1 MNKNRR
7 KEKPSRFL
15 GNFTFRD
22 GESVVGEL
30 QLKGPGTLLK
40 LHSDQLLNVTNVS
53 CINGVAY
60 SGEALTLIEC
70 CSPGMSQTSSK
81 RKGTQYHAEVFPHYV
96 IVGQSHLNQ
105 DQPSISA
112 IEFTTTDIAT
122 LFYDFDAFGSLIDAN
137 PIIDAALQER
147 RKTRPIETG
156 QSPLVQYFTGKDC
169 IAEVHTEIGT
179 ISVHHRPSWN
189 MGGPTGVFIK
199 NRIVVSIQPNQPVA
213 FDDAIDRMYATASFL
228 SVAAGRAQ
236 GVDHIRI
243 VTTDV
248 VDDISQSLSVHPSYR
263 WKACDN
269 IELHE
274 PHPGDV
280 PLDPILHPVEFNMV
294 LSDWI
299 SRHAGW
305 GVARSRYLGC
315 LRKANSYDAER
326 LVAAANM
333 FDILPP
339 DAVPLATELS
349 EELAATRD
357 ACVKMFRKHTHGI
370 DRDSALSAL
379 GRLGQPS
386 LPKKVRQRVSI
397 VESKLGDKF
406 VDLQFVI
413 SEAIKCRNF
422 FVHGNSGDVE
432 YRKVEPLVPFLTDAL
447 EFIFATSD
455 FIDAGW
461 DAKRWNSQAHS
472 WGHSFARFRSEYDTG
487 LAELQRV
494 TASS

>member
-1 MNKNRR
+1 
-7 KEKPSRFL
+7 
-15 GNFTFRD
+15 
-22 GESVVGEL
+22 
-30 QLKGPGTLLK
+30 
-40 LHSDQLLNVTNVS
+40 
-53 CINGVAY
+53 
-60 SGEALTLIEC
+60 
-70 CSPGMSQTSSK
+70 
-81 RKGTQYHAEVFPHYV
+81 
-96 IVGQSHLNQ
+96 
-105 DQPSISA
+105 
-112 IEFTTTDIAT
+112 
-122 LFYDFDAFGSLIDAN
+122 
-137 PIIDAALQER
+137 
-147 RKTRPIETG
+147 
-156 QSPLVQYFTGKDC
+156 
-169 IAEVHTEIGT
+169 
-179 ISVHHRPSWN
+179 
-189 MGGPTGVFIK
+189 
-199 NRIVVSIQPNQPVA
+199 
-213 FDDAIDRMYATASFL
+213 
-228 SVAAGRAQ
+228 
-236 GVDHIRI
+236 
-243 VTTDV
+243 
-248 VDDISQSLSVHPSYR
+248 
-263 WKACDN
+263 
-269 IELHE
+269 
-274 PHPGDV
+274 
-280 PLDPILHPVEFNMV
+280 
-294 LSDWI
+294 
-299 SRHAGW
+299 
-305 GVARSRYLGC
+305 
-315 LRKANSYDAER
+315 
-326 LVAAANM
+326 M